1 MTTGAHALVEQ
12 SPSETEERPNARE
25 GGADQH
31 RGRVSK
37 TLLIAGGGTGGH
49 VFPAL
54 AVAAEWLRR
63 KGRGQGWV
71 DERGQGR
78 GGESGSKRS
87 EGRGAGR
94 NEGRGGNENGE
105 RRVVFVGT
113 ERGIESRLVPQ
124 AGLPLETI
132 RVAGLKGIGGA
143 KLLRNAAM
151 LPAGLYDS
159 EKILRRHR
167 FDVAFG
173 VGGYASGPMILLAAM
188 HGIPT
193 VLFEPNVEP
202 GFTNR
207 VLAGFATRIAVA
219 HKQTAERFGR
229 TAVLTGVP
237 IRSEFFDAPRRE
249 HRAPFNI
256 LITGGSRGALPINRA
271 VVDTLDRLL
280 PRKNELFIVHQSG
293 QRDYN
298 AVRVAYARREFHAEV
313 VPFIENMAER
323 FAQAD
328 LIVCRAGAI
337 TVAEVS
343 ASGRA
348 AIFIPF
354 GASTDA
360 HQTRNAAAMQ
370 EAGAARL
377 LPQDELTPE
386 RLAAEIFS
394 LLDQPPKIDEM
405 ETRAR
410 ALARPYAVE
419 DIVDLLENPR
429 RSARA
434 AEARPA

>member
-1 MTTGAHALVEQ
+1 MGNVAGVA
-12 SPSETEERPNARE
+12 
-25 GGADQH
+25 
-31 RGRVSK
+31 K

-54 AVAAEWLRR
+54 AVAREWLRR
-63 KGRGQGWV
+63 GQGDV
-71 DERGQGR
+71 A
-78 GGESGSKRS
+78 ESPEPGKRQS
-87 EGRGAGR
+87 EI
-94 NEGRGGNENGE
+94 E

-113 ERGIESRLVPQ
+113 ERGIESRLVGQ

-143 KLLRNAAM
+143 RFLRNALM
-151 LPAGLYDS
+151 LPAGFWDS
-159 EKILRRHR
+159 ERILHR
-167 FDVAFG
+167 YKVDVALG
-173 VGGYASGPMILLAAM
+173 VGGYASGPVMLLAAM
-188 HGIPT
+188 HRIPT
-193 VLFEPNVEP
+193 LLFEPNVEP
-202 GFTNR
+202 GFANR
-207 VLAGFATRIAVA
+207 VLARFATRIAVA
-219 HKQTAERFGR
+219 NQETARRFGR
-229 TAVLTGVP
+229 KAVVTGCP
-237 IRSEFFDAPRRE
+237 IRKDFFAAPKRE
-249 HRAPFNI
+249 HRAPFNL

-271 VVDTLDRLL
+271 VIDSLDRLAA
-280 PRKNELFIVHQSG
+280 RKNELFIVHQTG
-293 QRDYN
+293 ERDYN

-313 VPFIENMAER
+313 VPFIENMAGR

-337 TVAEVS
+337 TVAEVA

-370 EAGAARL
+370 EEGAARL

-386 RLAAEIFS
+386 RLTGEIFS
-394 LLDQPPKIDEM
+394 LLDQPQKIGEM

-410 ALARPYAVE
+410 ALARPRAVE

-429 RSARA
+429 ARNGRKA
-434 AEARPA
+434 PEQAARP